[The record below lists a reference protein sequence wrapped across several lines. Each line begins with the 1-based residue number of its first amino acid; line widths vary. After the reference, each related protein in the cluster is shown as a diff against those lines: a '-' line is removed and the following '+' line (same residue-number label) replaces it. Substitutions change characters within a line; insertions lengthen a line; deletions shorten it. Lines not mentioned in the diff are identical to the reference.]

1 MFYNEKREFLF
12 GRQSYFRI
20 YVKNLLQ
27 TDNFEEKFYLYSANK
42 KPQRIS
48 QKLKLQSNTFYNAS
62 S

>member
-27 TDNFEEKFYLYSANK
+27 TDNFEEKFYLKFNFIFK
-42 KPQRIS
+42 QR
-48 QKLKLQSNTFYNAS
+48 K
-62 S
+62 